1 MAFCWKCWLA
11 ALLATALFC
20 VAAFIWLDMP
30 IAHYFASSAPH
41 WGLLGTIFAG
51 PVLVGL
57 IAAVILPLLLLRL
70 VRGTL
75 SDFAETVIVAG
86 GAALASFSV
95 NDFVLKRIFG
105 RTDVA
110 DSLANPATAGLHL
123 FGGDMNSSFPSGHA
137 VMAAAGLVAFIRVY
151 PRWRPAAIAALVLMV
166 VLLLVGD
173 WHFLSDIAAGLYLGA
188 LAGAVA
194 GDLARSHFAQR
205 RS

>member
-1 MAFCWKCWLA
+1 MPFCWKCWSAVL
-11 ALLATALFC
+11 
-20 VAAFIWLDMP
+20 VAIAGLCAGAFLRLDMP
-30 IAHYFASSAPH
+30 IARYFQSDAPH

-51 PVLVGL
+51 PVLVSL
-57 IAAVILPLLLLRL
+57 ITVIVAPLLILRL
-70 VRGTL
+70 VRGSL

-86 GAALASFSV
+86 VAALVSFSV

-110 DSLANPATAGLHL
+110 DSLAQPATAGFHL

-137 VMAAAGLVAFIRVY
+137 VMAAAGLVAFTRVY
-151 PRWRPAAIAALVLMV
+151 PRWRPLAVAALVLMV

-205 RS
+205 